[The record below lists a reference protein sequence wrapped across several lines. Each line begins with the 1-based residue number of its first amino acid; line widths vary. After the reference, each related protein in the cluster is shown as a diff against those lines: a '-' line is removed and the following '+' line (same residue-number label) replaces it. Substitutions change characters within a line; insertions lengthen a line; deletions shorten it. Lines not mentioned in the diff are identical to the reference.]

1 MPRANIAWEARL
13 ASMKLLRDAYAAFN
27 ARDIDAALG
36 TMHPDVVWPNGVE
49 GGYVH
54 GHDAVRAYWTRQWDV
69 IDPHVEPRRFTTVEP
84 GRVVVDVHQ
93 VVRDRART
101 IVTDQMVQHVY
112 VIEDGV
118 IRRMEIRTPTPRT
131 SSAGRRRGSR
141 PRAASARGARG
152 WRRG

>member
-36 TMHPDVVWPNGVE
+36 TMHPDVVWPNGME

-69 IDPHVEPRRFTTVEP
+69 IDPHVEPRRVTTVEP
-84 GRVVVDVHQ
+84 GRVVV
-93 VVRDRART
+93 
-101 IVTDQMVQHVY
+101 
-112 VIEDGV
+112 G
-118 IRRMEIRTPTPRT
+118 
-131 SSAGRRRGSR
+131 
-141 PRAASARGARG
+141 SARLRHRG
-152 WRRG
+152 WRDQAHGDPDAYPPNVQRGSAAGISTSGSFSSRRTRLAPRLIATHL